1 MRFGSTVLKLKKL
14 SKDEKFKMN
23 IKIKSKRIMDL
34 DKNYLKVLN
43 EQIEKLI
50 NK

>member
-1 MRFGSTVLKLKKL
+1 
-14 SKDEKFKMN
+14 MN
-23 IKIKSKRIMDL
+23 IKIKSKKIMDL